1 MRHGKYEAKHV
12 HSKRKRRINKTGT
25 LLLSLLLVVT
35 MAVGGTVAYL
45 VTKTPDVK
53 NSFTPSKVTCEVT
66 EEFNGTAKSNVNV
79 TNTGDTEAYIRVKLV
94 TYRVNDKGQHI
105 GGTATI
111 PDFNPGTNWVPY
123 GGYYYYTLPVAHDK
137 TPEQPLIG
145 TSGIT
150 LLTYNDA
157 DGGKQ
162 VIEVMAE
169 AIQSGPANAVG
180 DSWGV
185 SISEGKVEAYTST
198 SSN

>member
-12 HSKRKRRINKTGT
+12 QSKRKRRINKTGT

-185 SISEGKVEAYTST
+185 SISEGKVESYTST

>member
-12 HSKRKRRINKTGT
+12 QSNRKRRINKTGT

>member
-12 HSKRKRRINKTGT
+12 QSKRKRRINKTGT

>member
-12 HSKRKRRINKTGT
+12 QSKRKRRINKTGT

-111 PDFNPGTNWVPY
+111 PDFNPGTNWVAY